1 MEVIKMARKV
11 FISFRFSD
19 GADLKEDLE
28 RLFDGDT
35 QAINRSE
42 SEDRSKMTDDTIQ
55 KYLYGLLRETSITIA
70 ILTPNAINYKKDVY
84 GEYDDWLYDEMRYSL
99 EDREFNRTN
108 GVIALYTDET
118 KSDLIGNLTHKC
130 SHCNDTKI
138 IRSILEFDNLIRK
151 NVMNVKDEHK
161 HNKCVDLYDSD
172 LDSYISLIHIDE
184 FKKDVKKYLDICT
197 NKRERVD
204 QFKLIKRMVQ

>member
-1 MEVIKMARKV
+1 MARKV

-35 QAINRSE
+35 HAINRSE

-55 KYLYGLLRETSITIA
+55 KYLYSLLRETSITIA